1 MLLRHAQ
8 GGFSLLEVL
17 VAFSILALSLG
28 VLLEIF
34 STALR
39 GVGLSEH
46 YSRAVLLAE
55 SRLADVGAD
64 IPLESGA
71 SDSGEEDG
79 YRWQVRVTPYSAEDL
94 ETGPGYREPLLVSVL
109 VSWEDLDRERRV
121 SAETLRLS
129 AEPLQ

>member
-1 MLLRHAQ
+1 MPPGRTQA
-8 GGFSLLEVL
+8 GFSLLEIL

-39 GVGLSEH
+39 GVALSEH
-46 YSRAVLLAE
+46 YSKAALLAE

-64 IPLESGA
+64 IALESG
-71 SDSGEEDG
+71 SFGSGEEEG
-79 YRWQVRVTPYSAEDL
+79 YRWEVSISPYAGEDL
-94 ETGPGYREPLLVSVL
+94 ETGPGSREPLVVQ
-109 VSWEDLDRERRV
+109 VRVTWDDLGRERRIF
-121 SAETLRLS
+121 AETLRLS

>member
-1 MLLRHAQ
+1 MSRPGTQ
-8 GGFSLLEVL
+8 GGFSLLEIL

-46 YSRAVLLAE
+46 YSRAAQLAE
-55 SRLADVGAD
+55 SRLAAVGAD
-64 IPLESGA
+64 IPLESGS
-71 SDSGEEDG
+71 SDSGEEEG
-79 YRWQVRVTPYSAEDL
+79 YRWQVSISPYTAGDL
-94 ETGPGYREPLLVSVL
+94 ETGPGFREPLVVRVL
-109 VSWEDLDRERRV
+109 VSWEDLGRERRV